1 MNKLSKIIA
10 GVLILSSLAI
20 GALATYNVNHLYD
33 RIAELEEVNSQQHHR
48 ILELETNKRDKYRR

>member
-20 GALATYNVNHLYD
+20 GILATYNVNHLYD
-33 RIAELEEVNSQQHHR
+33 RISDLEEVNSQQHLR
-48 ILELETNKRDKYRR
+48 ISELENK